1 MLNKSNLYFT
11 TGEFAKLFNVTKHT
25 LFYYDEVGIF
35 SPVIRKENDYRFYAV
50 EQIEVFEVILT
61 LKELEMSLKDIKEYM
76 ENRSPE
82 NFISLME
89 ERERIIDE
97 KIIYL
102 KEIKKF
108 FHKKAEIVR
117 TALSV
122 DINKIAIK
130 EYPDEY
136 LIPIKTEI
144 NNEKDM
150 AVYLAK
156 HIQFCEEKNIYSPH
170 PISGIQNYQN
180 IVNGIYYKY
189 SSFYTKITPE
199 QLPLLHN
206 NNIPFLLKE
215 KGKYITAYHSK
226 GYYSLDETYNKI
238 FAFIKE
244 NNLETTGDFYEDV
257 LLDELSI
264 KGYENYMVEIS
275 IQVK

>member
-1 MLNKSNLYFT
+1 MLNKSNLYVT

-61 LKELEMSLKDIKEYM
+61 LKELGMSLKDIKEYM

-82 NFISLME
+82 NFINLME

-122 DINKIAIK
+122 DINKIDIK

-156 HIQFCEEKNIYSPH
+156 HIQFCMQKLPH
-170 PISGIQNYQN
+170 
-180 IVNGIYYKY
+180 
-189 SSFYTKITPE
+189 
-199 QLPLLHN
+199 
-206 NNIPFLLKE
+206 
-215 KGKYITAYHSK
+215 
-226 GYYSLDETYNKI
+226 
-238 FAFIKE
+238 
-244 NNLETTGDFYEDV
+244 
-257 LLDELSI
+257 SI
-264 KGYENYMVEIS
+264 KHLLLYILLPEHFLVFHEMFSLYRLAFYFLV
-275 IQVK
+275 